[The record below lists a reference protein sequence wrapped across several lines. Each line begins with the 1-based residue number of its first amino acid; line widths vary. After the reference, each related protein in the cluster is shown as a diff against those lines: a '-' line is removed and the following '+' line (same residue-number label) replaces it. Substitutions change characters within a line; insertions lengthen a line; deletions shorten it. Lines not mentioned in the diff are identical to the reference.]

1 LYHEVILNARFIN
14 ITYGIIQ
21 LSFNPIHFFESLDD
35 NLLLEIFL
43 NTKNLQDSKIVSK
56 KGEIMNILIFLIAFV
71 IFFIID
77 ILWLGF
83 FAKKMYQTQI
93 GYILAKKPNWYAA
106 IVFYILYIIFLMIF
120 AIVPALDAMSLSHAM
135 LYGGL
140 YGFITYATYD
150 LTNLATL
157 EKWSLKVTLIDITW
171 GTFLGFSVSTLT
183 YLIGSLL

>member
-1 LYHEVILNARFIN
+1 M
-14 ITYGIIQ
+14 II
-21 LSFNPIHFFESLDD
+21 F
-35 NLLLEIFL
+35 
-43 NTKNLQDSKIVSK
+43 
-56 KGEIMNILIFLIAFV
+56 
-71 IFFIID
+71 IFFIAFIIFFLID
-77 ILWLGF
+77 ILWLGL

-106 IVFYILYIIFLMIF
+106 FIFYVLYIVFLMIF
-120 AIVPALDAMSLSHAM
+120 AIVPALDVLSISHAM

-157 EKWSLKVTLIDITW
+157 DKWPIKVTVIDIIW

-183 YLIGSLL
+183 YLIGSVL